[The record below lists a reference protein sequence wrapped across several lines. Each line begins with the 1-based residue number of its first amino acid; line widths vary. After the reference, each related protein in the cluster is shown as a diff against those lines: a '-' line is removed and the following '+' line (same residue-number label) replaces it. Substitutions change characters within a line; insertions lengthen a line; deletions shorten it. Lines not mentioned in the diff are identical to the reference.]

1 MVLTRGTGG
10 GNGQMVVK
18 ELNFQLQDEH
28 TLRILVHRVV
38 TVANNEYS

>member
-1 MVLTRGTGG
+1 
-10 GNGQMVVK
+10 MVVK

-28 TLRILVHRVV
+28 IPADLVHRVV